1 MPAAEIFAKRGRGKA
16 FAAVKAFDHL
26 NSIEYVASRKL
37 KLLHRYKAKAAV
49 LHQAARVHVATL
61 AAKIGGYSRQID
73 LHMYLQSHSFEF
85 IISHPLKKCNRI
97 TQKASQKK
105 RTLLTIDKL

>member
-85 IISHPLKKCNRI
+85 IISHPLKKCNRYH
-97 TQKASQKK
+97 KK
-105 RTLLTIDKL
+105 QAKKSATY